1 MNITLPLKQMTIEEK
16 LQAMEAIW
24 DDLNQPEQEIQPP
37 PWHGKALEAI
47 AAAIDRGEANFDDWE
62 TAKQRIRN
70 QIS

>member
-16 LQAMEAIW
+16 LQAMETIW

-37 PWHGKALEAI
+37 AWHGIALEVI
-47 AAAIDRGEANFDDWE
+47 AVAIDRGEESFDDWE